1 METLLPF
8 GAGSL
13 VFWGKAGYGRNGR
26 DMEDGLIK
34 KWEGMA
40 ARFQEL
46 TNQLM
51 DPSVLNQPGMI
62 HKLNKERFKN
72 LSRLHRWLSWAAE
85 NC

>member
-46 TNQLM
+46 INQLM
-51 DPSVLNQPGMI
+51 DLFVLN
-62 HKLNKERFKN
+62 
-72 LSRLHRWLSWAAE
+72 
-85 NC
+85 